1 MDKEK
6 IAGIIS
12 ELLEKKGLRL
22 FEVNYHKKDQTL
34 EVLLDEELGLDELE
48 TVSGE
53 ISELL
58 DRYED
63 ELPDSYF
70 LDVSNVGAER
80 PIRNEDE
87 LKAAIG
93 EYIYVKTKENEY
105 YGALSSYKDG
115 VMDLKVKDKTREK
128 DVSVEYAKT
137 KKARYAVKF

>member
-1 MDKEK
+1 MDKER

-48 TVSGE
+48 TVSNE

-80 PIRNEDE
+80 PIR
-87 LKAAIG
+87 IG

-105 YGALSSYKDG
+105 YGTLSSYKDG
-115 VMDLKVKDKTREK
+115 VMNLKVKDKTREK